1 MDQQNSL
8 IESYA
13 IYLLPAEVLK
23 IYLYGA
29 HTISHFHLHIY
40 SLCAFFLVFHWKG
53 IFTYHRMSFHQFDLH
68 NHPPCHTAKMLEYS
82 VHSHKK
88 IGRTDMFLL
97 SRQNT
102 PKMQGKW
109 TKSVRSFGSSLYVE
123 VTNLDG
129 ISWPGCTFHFN

>member
-1 MDQQNSL
+1 MLSTYSQLKSL
-8 IESYA
+8 RFIFMEHTLSA
-13 IYLLPAEVLK
+13 TFIYTFTHYVL
-23 IYLYGA
+23 
-29 HTISHFHLHIY
+29 
-40 SLCAFFLVFHWKG
+40 FFLVFHWKG

-129 ISWPGCTFHFN
+129 ISWPGCSFHFN

>member
-1 MDQQNSL
+1 MLSTYSQLKSL
-8 IESYA
+8 RFIFMEHTLSA
-13 IYLLPAEVLK
+13 TFIYTFTHYVLFFLFSTGK
-23 IYLYGA
+23 E
-29 HTISHFHLHIY
+29 Y
-40 SLCAFFLVFHWKG
+40 SLTTGCHF
-53 IFTYHRMSFHQFDLH
+53 ISFH

-129 ISWPGCTFHFN
+129 ISWPGCSFHFN